1 MKSNFKDVLI
11 VIFALIGLY
20 LLFEISQK
28 DNGRYVVIN
37 DGYSLVD
44 SQTGKIYHR
53 YNKEKVNPGEP
64 VYYWVL
70 KYDEVK

>member
-1 MKSNFKDVLI
+1 MKSNFKDVLL

-28 DNGRYVVIN
+28 DNGRYVVSN
-37 DGYSLVD
+37 DGFSLVD
-44 SQTGKIYHR
+44 SQTGKIYFR
-53 YNKEKVNPGEP
+53 YNKEKVNSGEP

-70 KYDEVK
+70 KYEEVK